1 MKTLLSAWAMSL
13 TIALVGG
20 CAMVAP
26 ADVPVSQS
34 LSAPAQAVQKSIN
47 EANIAIATA
56 ANVVAQNTVDGI
68 WTKEEGR
75 AYVAKLKDFAGKVDA
90 AQKMLDSGD
99 VLSAKNQAEL
109 LSKLVVALH
118 REVAARARKQ

>member
-1 MKTLLSAWAMSL
+1 MNILLKWLVIAS

-20 CAMVAP
+20 CALVAP
-26 ADVPVSQS
+26 ADVPVSQN
-34 LSAPAQAVQKSIN
+34 LSQPAQAVQKSIN
-47 EANIAIATA
+47 EANIALAAA

-75 AYVAKLKDFAGKVDA
+75 AYVAKLKDYAGKVDA

-99 VLSAKNQAEL
+99 VLNAKNQSEL
-109 LSKLVVALH
+109 LSRIIVALH
-118 REVAARARKQ
+118 REVAARSRK